1 MPSRLAVL
9 AVDDDP
15 DQCETLADLL
25 GEFNCDVTPCSSPH
39 RAVELSQGQH
49 FDLVLLDILM
59 YGMDG
64 LELLRQIKPHRHGC
78 IVMLTGTVEPELK
91 AAAVAAGADDVM
103 EKPLDVPKL
112 LEVVETVRRT
122 GDCQDAPRSFTV
134 SPA

>member
-1 MPSRLAVL
+1 MASRLAVL

-25 GEFNCDVTPCSSPH
+25 DEFDCEVTPCSSPH
-39 RAVELSQGQH
+39 RAIELSQGRQ

-59 YGMDG
+59 QAMDG

-78 IVMLTGTVEPELK
+78 IVMLTGTVEPELR

-103 EKPLDVPKL
+103 EKPLDISKL

-122 GDCQDAPRSFTV
+122 GNCDDAPRCFTV